1 MSVLEVEPTLLL
13 PGAAHRTACVA
24 LPVHAVLFGAGFLSL
39 TDCEPVAHG
48 VVSSV
53 SKELETLACCLMPD
67 RLEWLLADR
76 AGLLAGVDRVLEV
89 STSVARRLG
98 LRDPL
103 WSGGCVELPVSP
115 DELEAAARAIQRL
128 PVREGLVTTVPE
140 WPYQMRRL

>member
-13 PGAAHRTACVA
+13 PGAPHRTACVA
-24 LPVHAVLFGAGFLSL
+24 RPVHAVLFGAGFLFL

-48 VVSSV
+48 VVTTV

-76 AGLLAGVDRVLEV
+76 RTLLAGVDRVLEV

-103 WSGGCVELPVSP
+103 WSGGCVELPVAP

-128 PVREGLVTTVPE
+128 PVREGLVATVPE
-140 WPYQMRRL
+140 WPYQIRRI